1 MIYDINYVTIVIE
14 DEPFD
19 KLKAFNLINGIL
31 LSVSN
36 LQGSIHFTELRDII
50 IYWQAL

>member
-1 MIYDINYVTIVIE
+1 MIYDINCMKILIE
-14 DEPFD
+14 DEPFG
-19 KLKAFNLINGIL
+19 KLKAYNLINEIL